1 MEQCNN
7 VIVDF
12 NEIRVLQLQFNPPPP
27 LHDAFFFSKKK
38 NSINDTRQYTM
49 QLKREEILLYYEK
62 ERNE

>member
-12 NEIRVLQLQFNPPPP
+12 NEIRVLQLQFNPPPI
-27 LHDAFFFSKKK
+27 HDAFFFFKKK